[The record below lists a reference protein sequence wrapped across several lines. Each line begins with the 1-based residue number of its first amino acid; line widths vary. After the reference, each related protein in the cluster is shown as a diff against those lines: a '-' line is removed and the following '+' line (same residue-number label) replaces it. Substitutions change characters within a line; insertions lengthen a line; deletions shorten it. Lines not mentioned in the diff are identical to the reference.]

1 MKFIEQTEKI
11 EESIKEVITEKE
23 KLEKDPKIQSYLKLE
38 QHLKELNKKMET
50 LSEIQ
55 YSQAADCYYS
65 KPMIGKDIHLNGI
78 QRINLS
84 MILARILIEK
94 YNSKVNFSKMIFLTE
109 LEDYSKIANQIL
121 TEEKLYEDDPISLE
135 ESKVLQMPVY
145 KNPSNNICYVFNNT
159 AKERAE
165 LKKEL
170 ERNAHN
176 MSKNINTKYLEQGYL
191 LLNNNV
197 PIELL
202 AEQYGLEDK
211 SSRIKEALS
220 SPQSLKTIKITPISS
235 PKKKVYHQ

>member
-1 MKFIEQTEKI
+1 MKINDQREKLQ
-11 EESIKEVITEKE
+11 ESIDRITMEKE
-23 KLEKDPKIQSYLKLE
+23 RLEQDPKVQSYLTIKHNLE
-38 QHLKELNKKMET
+38 ELNKNMNI
-50 LSEIQ
+50 LNQIQ
-55 YSQAADCYYS
+55 YSSSADCYYS
-65 KPMIGKDIHLNGI
+65 KPRVGKDIYVNGI
-78 QRINLS
+78 QRISLS
-84 MILARILIEK
+84 TLLARIFIEK
-94 YNSKVNFSKMIFLTE
+94 YNANYLHFNTILLKE
-109 LEDYSKIANQIL
+109 LEEYSKIANQIL

-159 AKERAE
+159 AKARTE
-165 LKKEL
+165 LKYEL